1 MESRFHAAVNA
12 AISCSRPS
20 STLESVTVSYTMSSS
35 TGVLTPKSNH
45 LVEGFRTL
53 SRWPVVPVAVVL
65 FLVIIAIFAPLVA
78 PHHPLE
84 AEFDKRNTPP
94 AWTEEGTS
102 KYLLGTDHIG
112 RDVLSRIIFGT
123 RISLI
128 VAGTVLAAGTF
139 MGTALGVA
147 AGYFGGTVDEIFMRL
162 VDFLY
167 ALPFILVALVAA
179 VIWDPSL
186 HLVIILLAIFTWPS
200 FARQVRAETLQL
212 KAMDYVAMARVSGA
226 SGLRIALKHILP
238 GIVPTVVV
246 MASLEVGHLVIAES
260 VLSFLGVGVPAPDP
274 SWGSMISQG
283 RNYITTAW
291 WISFFP
297 GVAIFLI
304 VFSMNFL
311 GDWLRDTLDPKLR
324 QL

>member
-1 MESRFHAAVNA
+1 
-12 AISCSRPS
+12 
-20 STLESVTVSYTMSSS
+20 MSSI
-35 TGVLTPKSNH
+35 TGELTPKGIN
-45 LVEGFRTL
+45 VAKVFRTIR
-53 SRWPVVPVAVVL
+53 RWPLAPVAVVL
-65 FLVIIAIFAPLVA
+65 FLIIIAIFAPLVA

-84 AEFDKRNTPP
+84 AKFEKRNVPP

-102 KYLLGTDHIG
+102 EYLLGGDHIG
-112 RDVLSRIIFGT
+112 RDILSRIIFGT
-123 RISLI
+123 RISLM
-128 VAGTVLAAGTF
+128 VAATVLAAGAF
-139 MGTALGVA
+139 VGTVLGVT
-147 AGYFGGTVDEIFMRL
+147 AGYFGGIVDEILMRM
-162 VDFLY
+162 VDFTY
-167 ALPFILVALVAA
+167 AVPFILVALVAA

-260 VLSFLGVGVPAPDP
+260 VLSFLGVGIPAPDP